1 MNITTTVGYTG
12 GLDPSAL
19 GRLEEAIANYDPQFV
34 PINLVMYELGEQ
46 EAVGKVLKLWLEG
59 NLINAEIE
67 LSKEI
72 NFNYYV
78 AGYNLDLVSGLLR
91 MDNPRGDYF
100 MEYPEEVRIRKLY
113 ERRSEVK
120 KMPEDEK
127 GEVKDGSYIF
137 NTGDIVQRKSQLAQ
151 DLEFNKKRLEQKT
164 EATVKLLEELKKFRH
179 ELDISVVVGIYC

>member
-1 MNITTTVGYTG
+1 
-12 GLDPSAL
+12 
-19 GRLEEAIANYDPQFV
+19 
-34 PINLVMYELGEQ
+34 
-46 EAVGKVLKLWLEG
+46 
-59 NLINAEIE
+59 
-67 LSKEI
+67 
-72 NFNYYV
+72 
-78 AGYNLDLVSGLLR
+78 
-91 MDNPRGDYF
+91 